1 MKLCTNGEPCQFSE
15 TYGLYCR
22 KDRGNWQQL
31 RDYNRPAILK
41 FSAGLQGEFWGVLKE
56 LKGTQAK
63 TIARSLKPGFRMAG
77 GLTGLILGGGLGAG
91 MAALMKKD
99 SDAGQLLGKIQAQG
113 GQLDEM
119 DQMRLS
125 KLLGEMYN
133 SPSQF
138 M

>member
-1 MKLCTNGEPCQFSE
+1 MLSPEELLLFKAVKDEQEYQDSLSQGGMVGGIGGAALGALGGTVPHKL
-15 TYGLYCR
+15 
-22 KDRGNWQQL
+22 GN
-31 RDYNRPAILK
+31 
-41 FSAGLQGEFWGVLKE
+41 VLNK
-56 LKGTQAK
+56 LKGTQTK

-113 GQLDEM
+113 GELDEIDRM
-119 DQMRLS
+119 QLS
-125 KLLGEMYN
+125 KLLGDMYSN
-133 SPSQF
+133 PSQF

>member
-1 MKLCTNGEPCQFSE
+1 MLSPEELLLFQAVKDEQDRQDAINQGGIVGGIGGAALGALGGTVPHKL
-15 TYGLYCR
+15 
-22 KDRGNWQQL
+22 GNAL
-31 RDYNRPAILK
+31 NK
-41 FSAGLQGEFWGVLKE
+41 

-91 MAALMKKD
+91 MAALMKKE

-119 DQMRLS
+119 DQMQLS
-125 KLLGEMYN
+125 RMLGEMYN

>member
-1 MKLCTNGEPCQFSE
+1 MLSPEELLLFKAVKDEQEFQDSLSQAGMVGGIGGASLGALGGIVPHKL
-15 TYGLYCR
+15 
-22 KDRGNWQQL
+22 GNAL
-31 RDYNRPAILK
+31 NK
-41 FSAGLQGEFWGVLKE
+41 

>member
-1 MKLCTNGEPCQFSE
+1 MLSPEELLLFKAVKDEQERQDAMEQAGMIGGIGGATLGALGGVVPHKL
-15 TYGLYCR
+15 
-22 KDRGNWQQL
+22 GNAL
-31 RDYNRPAILK
+31 NK
-41 FSAGLQGEFWGVLKE
+41 
-56 LKGTQAK
+56 LKGTQTK

-119 DQMRLS
+119 DQMQLS

>member
-1 MKLCTNGEPCQFSE
+1 MLSPEELLLFKAVKDEQEFQDSLSQAGMVGGIGGASLGALGGTVPHKL
-15 TYGLYCR
+15 
-22 KDRGNWQQL
+22 GNAL
-31 RDYNRPAILK
+31 NK
-41 FSAGLQGEFWGVLKE
+41 

-91 MAALMKKD
+91 IAALMKKD

-119 DQMRLS
+119 DQMQLG

>member
-1 MKLCTNGEPCQFSE
+1 MLSPEELLLFKAVKDEQERQDAMEQAGMVGGVGGAALGALGGTVPHKL
-15 TYGLYCR
+15 
-22 KDRGNWQQL
+22 GNAL
-31 RDYNRPAILK
+31 NR
-41 FSAGLQGEFWGVLKE
+41 
-56 LKGTQAK
+56 LKGTQTK

-91 MAALMKKD
+91 MSALMKKD

-119 DQMRLS
+119 DQMQLS

>member
-1 MKLCTNGEPCQFSE
+1 MLSPEELLLFKAVKDEQEYQDSLSQGGMVGGIGGAALGTLVGTVPHKL
-15 TYGLYCR
+15 
-22 KDRGNWQQL
+22 GNAL
-31 RDYNRPAILK
+31 NRLK
-41 FSAGLQGEFWGVLKE
+41 S
-56 LKGTQAK
+56 TQTK

-119 DQMRLS
+119 DQMQLG

>member
-1 MKLCTNGEPCQFSE
+1 MLSPEELLLFKAVKDEQERQEALEQAGMIGGIGGAALGTLGGTIPHKL
-15 TYGLYCR
+15 
-22 KDRGNWQQL
+22 GN
-31 RDYNRPAILK
+31 AINK
-41 FSAGLQGEFWGVLKE
+41 
-56 LKGTQAK
+56 LKGTQTK
-63 TIARSLKPGFRMAG
+63 SIGRSLKPGFRMAG

-113 GQLDEM
+113 GELDEM
-119 DQMRLS
+119 DQMQLS
-125 KLLGEMYN
+125 RLLGDMYN

>member
-1 MKLCTNGEPCQFSE
+1 MLSPEELLLFKAVKDEQDFQDSLSQAGMIGGIGGASLGALGGVVPHKL
-15 TYGLYCR
+15 
-22 KDRGNWQQL
+22 GNAL
-31 RDYNRPAILK
+31 NK
-41 FSAGLQGEFWGVLKE
+41 

-63 TIARSLKPGFRMAG
+63 TIARSLRPGFRMAG

>member
-1 MKLCTNGEPCQFSE
+1 MLSPEELLLFKAVKDEQEFQDSLNQAGMVGSIGGASLGALGGIVPHKL
-15 TYGLYCR
+15 
-22 KDRGNWQQL
+22 GNAL
-31 RDYNRPAILK
+31 NK
-41 FSAGLQGEFWGVLKE
+41 

>member
-1 MKLCTNGEPCQFSE
+1 MCIRDSHS
-15 TYGLYCR
+15 
-22 KDRGNWQQL
+22 L
-31 RDYNRPAILK
+31 RNALNN
-41 FSAGLQGEFWGVLKE
+41 
-56 LKGTQAK
+56 LKGTKPK

-113 GQLDEM
+113 GEMDEM
-119 DQMRLS
+119 DQMQLQR
-125 KLLGEMYN
+125 LLGNMYN

>member
-1 MKLCTNGEPCQFSE
+1 MLSPEELLLFKAVKDEQDFQDSLSQAGMVGGIGGASLGALGGIVPHKL
-15 TYGLYCR
+15 
-22 KDRGNWQQL
+22 GNAL
-31 RDYNRPAILK
+31 NK
-41 FSAGLQGEFWGVLKE
+41 